1 MKAADGG
8 HDYRSITDENIDE
21 NIDENGDKPAN
32 GEKITA
38 EVACEETDL

>member
-21 NIDENGDKPAN
+21 NGDKPAN
-32 GEKITA
+32 GEKMTA